1 MTAEPE
7 RPRSSLPAPYRNPW
21 RLLADDLRA
30 VAADLR
36 LRLQALSRRNREG
49 SLPLPGFWP
58 GSLAGLFWPLV
69 LALLL
74 AVLLALAVA
83 LARAPAAAPPAPA
96 TDESSANPAPAQAPQ
111 PAPETAAEKAAETAA
126 ETEAETAAEPAE
138 GVTSEEPVV
147 APPSPLEQSFR
158 GPDTGDLIEAVLAD
172 DDQAQLNLRLGPGWL
187 ALAPTERQRRA
198 LLWQEQAADLGY
210 ERLDLDDG
218 QGRPLGHSAA
228 VGSGMVML
236 QPQG

>member
-83 LARAPAAAPPAPA
+83 LARTPAAAPPAPA

-111 PAPETAAEKAAETAA
+111 PAPETAAETAA

-147 APPSPLEQSFR
+147 APPSPLEQTFR

-228 VGSGMVML
+228 VGSGMVLL

>member
-7 RPRSSLPAPYRNPW
+7 RPRSSLPALYRNPW

-111 PAPETAAEKAAETAA
+111 PAPETAAETAA

-147 APPSPLEQSFR
+147 APPSPLEQTFR

-228 VGSGMVML
+228 VGSGMVLL